1 METAFAIIGW
11 ALLAMAVVTAV
22 CYWWHDD
29 RGIAKQIAV
38 FTVIAFLVLHY
49 L

>member
-1 METAFAIIGW
+1 METVFAIIGW

-22 CYWWHDD
+22 LYWLDDD
-29 RGIAKQIAV
+29 RVIAKQIAV
-38 FTVIAFLVLHY
+38 FTAIAFLVLHY